1 MSLFDASVHT
11 VRGRVRSLQADMKR
25 WMERASAT
33 GDLRQHNSQLTRL
46 HDRLDSA
53 LMVAVA
59 GRPIDLEVHPPFDG
73 EMDEV
78 PDYRRCV
85 GSVHM
90 LWEFFR
96 DKLAQREMDAFA
108 AHLGV
113 GDDLAWA
120 CYEPFLTAA
129 TLAHPENFAAA
140 AVKEPPLVF
149 FSTDRTPF
157 AQARTKTLHPAGLDA
172 KDLEDFATE
181 LQRLPVPVIGMP
193 WDVANR
199 MPETTLIG
207 HEVGHVIAED
217 LGLAAEAREAVQ
229 GADLA
234 DDPSGT
240 SADGSRKGV
249 WLAWS
254 DEVFADVIGALT
266 TGTAFVE
273 GLTAEMAGGRDEIR
287 LMPIDTGRPGK
298 YPTPVLRVA
307 LCDEV
312 LAAIGVS
319 PPTGWWDT
327 YGKQIVG
334 NSRDFADD
342 VPVIA
347 TALLGRQWDA
357 IGGKR
362 LTDILPWDAQHEAD
376 ARKVAAKTLLREAV
390 PVAFDVRRWV
400 AAAMHAYRADP
411 DTYTDLDLDDA
422 LATHIVRQR
431 TAGVRSS
438 RSLREQLIGPDEA
451 PQPVDRAAQLRAADR
466 RAGAELAER
475 LKITRAEDH

>member
-1 MSLFDASVHT
+1 MSLFDASVYT
-11 VRGRVRSLQADMKR
+11 VRARVRSLQADMAR
-25 WMERASAT
+25 WVERASAT

-53 LMVAVA
+53 LAVAVA
-59 GRPIDLEVHPPFDG
+59 GRPIDLAVQPPFHG
-73 EMDEV
+73 AIDEV
-78 PDYRRCV
+78 PGYRRSV

-129 TLAHPENFAAA
+129 TLAHPETFAAA

-199 MPETTLIG
+199 MPETTLVG

-217 LGLAAEAREAVQ
+217 LGLAAEARQAVQ
-229 GADLA
+229 DANLA
-234 DDPSGT
+234 DDPSDT
-240 SADGSRKGV
+240 SADGPRERV
-249 WLAWS
+249 WLAWC
-254 DEVFADVIGALT
+254 DEVFADVIGVLA

-273 GLTAEMAGGRDEIR
+273 GLTAEMAGGREEIR
-287 LMPIDTGRPGK
+287 LMPIDTGKPGR

-312 LAAIGVS
+312 LSAIGVS
-319 PPTGWWDT
+319 PPTGWRDT

-334 NSRDFADD
+334 NSRAFADD
-342 VPVIA
+342 IPVIA
-347 TALLGRQWDA
+347 TALLGRHWDA
-357 IGGKR
+357 IGAK
-362 LTDILPWDAQHEAD
+362 LTDILPWDAQHERD

-390 PVAFDVRRWV
+390 PVAFDVRCWV
-400 AAAMHAYRADP
+400 AAAMHAYRARP
-411 DTYTDLDLDDA
+411 DTYTDLDLDKT
-422 LATHIVRQR
+422 LAAHIVGQR

-438 RSLREQLIGPDEA
+438 RSLRERLIVHDEA
-451 PQPVDRAAQLRAADR
+451 PQPIDRAAQLRDADR

-475 LKITRAEDH
+475 LKITRTEDH